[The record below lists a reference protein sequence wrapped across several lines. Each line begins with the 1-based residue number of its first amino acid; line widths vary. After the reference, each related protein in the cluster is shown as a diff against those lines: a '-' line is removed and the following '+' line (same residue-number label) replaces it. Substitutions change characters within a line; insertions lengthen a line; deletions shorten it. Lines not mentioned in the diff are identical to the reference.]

1 MKPKALSLLILCLTV
16 SGCQSTLYHWGNY
29 ENVIYLSYNA
39 PDKATAEKQIHILE
53 EDLEKAR
60 SADKA
65 LPPGFL
71 AHLGVLYLQTGQT
84 DKALNAFEGEKLKF
98 PESTK
103 LMDRFIEK
111 M

>member
-1 MKPKALSLLILCLTV
+1 MKPITLAPLLICLYF
-16 SGCQSTLYHWGNY
+16 SGCKSTLYHWGNY
-29 ENVIYLSYNA
+29 ENVVYLSYHA
-39 PDKATAEKQIHILE
+39 PDKATAEKQIDILE

-60 SADKA
+60 SVDKA

-71 AHLGVLYLQTGQT
+71 AHLGFLYLQTGQA
-84 DKALNAFEGEKLKF
+84 DKALEAFEGEKRNF